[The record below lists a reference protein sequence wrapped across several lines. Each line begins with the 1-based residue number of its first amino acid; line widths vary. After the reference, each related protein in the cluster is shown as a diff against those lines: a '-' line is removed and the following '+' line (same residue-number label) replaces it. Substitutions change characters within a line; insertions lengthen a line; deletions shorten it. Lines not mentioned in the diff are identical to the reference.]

1 MEPAYSI
8 QELLTS
14 HIRIGSGVL
23 ALLWALTSFI
33 LWQRAVSE
41 SSRRIAHLQI
51 FSTLLLVALTLLSTV
66 PVPEPLLGAP
76 RFAEPKSKPT
86 LTMLATPIARQETI
100 SYHAVDFLTNRQTER
115 RGYGVYTYVLF
126 GRRINKTGDG
136 SGLEPL
142 PRYQALLD
150 ALAKSTEQV
159 KTTPVVGLSDLIL
172 TLAE

>member
-1 MEPAYSI
+1 
-8 QELLTS
+8 
-14 HIRIGSGVL
+14 
-23 ALLWALTSFI
+23 
-33 LWQRAVSE
+33 
-41 SSRRIAHLQI
+41 
-51 FSTLLLVALTLLSTV
+51 

-172 TLAE
+172 TLAESNVFYVPVNSSSGGLDVSNYNSDLGFSYRRLAIERMVTR